1 LLTLKDA
8 ADLIAQE
15 FSAVLSWG
23 ALETAIERLML
34 AASTGKYAY
43 IEPRPDQLELEL
55 ILHVRRL

>member
-34 AASTGKYAY
+34 AATIGTHAD
-43 IEPRPDQLELEL
+43 IRAATVQLELRL
-55 ILHVRRL
+55 RVRRRL